1 MSVINSNPFGG
12 AFPPG
17 PGFPGFENGGAPL
30 PAPAP
35 LAAPGDDVATTPWNA
50 PLGFANAGDPAA
62 GAASSASLWS
72 FGSVMNDF
80 MNAVSSLLGQLGS
93 ALGSGGST
101 TGSTPGQSPLPGVPS
116 PAPQPPGSGGGEA
129 YYSSATASSVGDP
142 HDAFDGT
149 SNGTQTDNKW
159 NNMDA
164 HGDLL
169 NSDSFAGGYRISTAV
184 TQPNANGVTLNESA
198 TVTTNGGATSVTL
211 NGDGSYSVISNGQ
224 SVSLQQGVATS
235 LGNGESVTL
244 NADGSLTVNDSNGQ
258 GGSIATTL
266 SLNHSSGVDVRASA
280 SDVDLGGYLTRGG
293 TGAPAPAPSPAN
305 PTGPAPAPGTG
316 APPVPGTGV
325 APNVLPSVP
334 PWPTPLSPQQNT
346 LDPFGLEP
354 L

>member
-17 PGFPGFENGGAPL
+17 AGFPNFENGGPT
-30 PAPAP
+30 
-35 LAAPGDDVATTPWNA
+35 AAPQAFLQAPDDVAATPWNA
-50 PLGFANAGDPAA
+50 PPGFPNAAASAA
-62 GAASSASLWS
+62 GPDASWS

-93 ALGSGGST
+93 ALGTGPSAPGT
-101 TGSTPGQSPLPGVPS
+101 TGSTPGLPSVPS
-116 PAPQPPGSGGGEA
+116 PAPAPSPGGET
-129 YYSSATASSVGDP
+129 YYSNATASSVGDP

-149 SNGTQTDNKW
+149 AGNGTQTGDHW

-164 HGDLL
+164 HGNLL
-169 NSDSFAGGYRISTAV
+169 SSDSFAGGYRISTSV
-184 TQPNANGVTLNESA
+184 TQPNASGVTLNESA

-280 SDVDLGGYLTRGG
+280 TDVDLGGYLTRL
-293 TGAPAPAPSPAN
+293 GAGPNPGPSPAN
-305 PTGPAPAPGTG
+305 PGTPPGPPPAPA
-316 APPVPGTGV
+316 
-325 APNVLPSVP
+325 APNVGAAVP
-334 PWPTPLSPQQNT
+334 PWPSALNAAANPLGASTPFSSAADP
-346 LDPFGLEP
+346 LDPFGLGAI
-354 L
+354 

>member
-1 MSVINSNPFGG
+1 MSVINSTPFGG

-17 PGFPGFENGGAPL
+17 PGFAGFENGGAPL
-30 PAPAP
+30 TSMPAMA
-35 LAAPGDDVATTPWNA
+35 GDDVATTPWNA
-50 PLGFANAGDPAA
+50 PFGFAAGGEPAA
-62 GAASSASLWS
+62 GAASSQSLWS

-93 ALGSGGST
+93 ALGTTGSSSGT
-101 TGSTPGQSPLPGVPS
+101 TGSTPGQSPLPGVPA
-116 PAPQPPGSGGGEA
+116 PAPQPPGSGNGET

-149 SNGTQTDNKW
+149 SNGTQIDNRW

-293 TGAPAPAPSPAN
+293 SAAPPPAPAP
-305 PTGPAPAPGTG
+305 TGAAPAPGTG
-316 APPVPGTGV
+316 AAPAPGTGA
-325 APNVLPSVP
+325 APNVLPPVP
-334 PWPTPLSPQQNT
+334 PWPTPLSSST
-346 LDPFGLEP
+346 SSLDPFGLES